1 MLKKIGKIY
10 HRVLVFLHLSPLS
23 LADKCRLEFG
33 SAVALTLALALLI
46 PYAWMRQL
54 TRQVLLDA
62 GRARA
67 ETLVHRHFQTRP
79 AGENQLAALDTT
91 GREMD
96 PNKTD
101 LRWVRF
107 KKDEKQIEGL
117 TDQQQLTVEALR
129 GDDKTPDQIR
139 FEKRDRKLYATY
151 VRVFRATEGCV
162 SCHNPQGSAGTFNR
176 NEAVG
181 AIIIERPGAEIRR
194 TVLLNRVWLLIAG
207 LISGTGAFVAFY
219 IITQRVILRPI
230 RQLRAL
236 ANNVAEGNLDIR
248 SSINTRDEY
257 EKLAEAFNHMLDS
270 LQGTQEKLRQAN
282 RQLDEKIIELSER
295 NIELFKANKVKGDFL
310 ANISHEFRTPL
321 NSIMGFAQVLRD
333 KPELVKEDKGRRYA
347 ENIIAGGQRLLN
359 MINDLLY
366 LARAEAD
373 KIQLHIEQ
381 TTAGEICKAVVGSFS
396 EMAREK
402 NLKVALKVQQD
413 IPAFVADAGKIQQ
426 ILENYTSNAVKFT
439 PERGTI
445 TLRAGFRDDKTIR
458 FSVTDT
464 GCGIA
469 EQHREKIF
477 QKFGQLGSPLTRQTG
492 GTGLGLAISKELA
505 DMLAGQVGFESQLD
519 KGTTFW
525 LDIPLT
531 LAKDQSAGR
540 MAEPE
545 PGGRA
550 ADKPPQQ

>member
-1 MLKKIGKIY
+1 MRKQISRIY
-10 HRVLVFLHLSPLS
+10 HSVLVFLHLSPLS

-33 SAVALTLALALLI
+33 AAVVLTLALALLI

-54 TRQVLLDA
+54 TRQILLDA
-62 GRARA
+62 SRARV
-67 ETLVHRHFQTRP
+67 ETLVHQHFQARP
-79 AGENQLAALDTT
+79 LGEKSSLAVLDSR
-91 GREMD
+91 GNVMD

-107 KKDEKQIEGL
+107 KKDEKQITGL
-117 TDQQQLTVEALR
+117 TAQQQLMVEALR
-129 GDDKTPDQIR
+129 RDDETSDQIR
-139 FEKRDRKLYATY
+139 VENRDHKLYTTY

-162 SCHNPQGSAGTFNR
+162 SCHNPQGSAGAFNR
-176 NEAVG
+176 NEPIGAV
-181 AIIIERPGAEIRR
+181 IIEEPAAEIRR
-194 TVLLNRVWLLIAG
+194 TALLNTVWLLVAG

-236 ANNVAEGNLDIR
+236 VNNVAEGNLDVR

-257 EKLAEAFNHMLDS
+257 EKLAEAFNHMLDG
-270 LQGTQEKLRQAN
+270 LQATQEKLRQAN
-282 RQLDEKIIELSER
+282 RQLDDKIIELSER
-295 NIELFKANKVKGDFL
+295 NIELFRANKVKGDFL
-310 ANISHEFRTPL
+310 ASISHEFRTPL

-333 KPELVKEDKGRRYA
+333 KPELLKEDKGKRYA

-373 KIQLHIEQ
+373 KIQLHLEQ
-381 TTAGEICKAVVGSFS
+381 TTAVEICNAVVLSFS

-402 NLKVALKVQQD
+402 DIKVTLKVQQD

-426 ILENYTSNAVKFT
+426 VLENYMSNAVKFT
-439 PERGTI
+439 PERGKI
-445 TLRAGFRDDKTIR
+445 ALKAAMQDDGTIR

-469 EQHREKIF
+469 EQDSEKIF
-477 QKFGQLGSPLTRQTG
+477 QKFGQVGSPLTRQTG

-505 DMLAGQVGFESQLD
+505 DMLAGQVGFESQPD
-519 KGTTFW
+519 KGSTFW

-531 LAKDQSAGR
+531 PAKDQQ
-540 MAEPE
+540 
-545 PGGRA
+545 
-550 ADKPPQQ
+550 PQQ

>member
-10 HRVLVFLHLSPLS
+10 HRILVFLHLSPLS
-23 LADKCRLEFG
+23 LAEKCRIAFG
-33 SAVALTLALALLI
+33 AAVVLTLALALLI

-54 TRQVLLDA
+54 TRQILLDA
-62 GRARA
+62 SRARV
-67 ETLVHRHFQTRP
+67 EMLVRQHFQVHIP
-79 AGENQLAALDTT
+79 GEAKLAELDDR
-91 GREMD
+91 GNVMD

-101 LRWVRF
+101 IRWVRF
-107 KKDEKQIEGL
+107 KKDDKKIEGL
-117 TDQQQLTVEALR
+117 TVQQRLMIEDLR
-129 GDDKTPDQIR
+129 NDEDSSDQIR
-139 FEKRDRKLYATY
+139 LENRKNTLYSSY
-151 VRVFRATEGCV
+151 VRIFRAVEGCIT
-162 SCHNPQGSAGTFNR
+162 CHNPQGSAGAFNR
-176 NEAVG
+176 NEAIG
-181 AIIIERPGAEIRR
+181 AAVVERPAAEIRR
-194 TVLLNRVWLLIAG
+194 ADLLNRVWIIVAG
-207 LISGTGAFVAFY
+207 LISGTGAIVAFY
-219 IITQRVILRPI
+219 IITQRVILSPI

-257 EKLAEAFNHMLDS
+257 EKLAEAFNHMLDG
-270 LQGTQEKLRQAN
+270 LQAAQEKLRQAN
-282 RQLDEKIIELSER
+282 RQLDDKIIELSGR
-295 NIELFKANKVKGDFL
+295 NIELFKANKVKGEFL

-333 KPELVKEDKGRRYA
+333 KPELLKEDKGKRYA
-347 ENIIAGGQRLLN
+347 ENIIVGGQRLLN

-381 TTAGEICKAVVGSFS
+381 TTAEEICNAVITSFS
-396 EMAREK
+396 EITREK
-402 NLKVALKVQQD
+402 NLAIALEAQQG
-413 IPAFVADAGKIQQ
+413 IPAFVTDAGKIQQ

-439 PERGTI
+439 PEGGTI
-445 TLRAGFRDDKTIR
+445 TLSAVMLDDKTIR

-469 EQHREKIF
+469 EQDRDKIF
-477 QKFGQLGSPLTRQTG
+477 QKFGQLGSPLTRQTS

-505 DMLAGQVGFESQLD
+505 DLLASQVGFESRLE
-519 KGTTFW
+519 KGSTFW

-540 MAEPE
+540 PV
-545 PGGRA
+545 
-550 ADKPPQQ
+550 DQPQQ